1 MVISGICPTNVSA
14 ASKKYVKP
22 LTVSRKSLTISVGKS
37 KSLSY
42 KVKIKGKASK
52 KITVKASNTNIKVT
66 VSNGKI
72 KVLGKKQGSSK
83 ITISTKGKNKKG
95 KKITK
100 SVKVKITKGSTS
112 EVSETEFSE
121 VTKAEWV
128 SAVMEATGYNIQIIF
143 SVGRRGLLCS

>member
-1 MVISGICPTNVSA
+1 M
-14 ASKKYVKP
+14 
-22 LTVSRKSLTISVGKS
+22 
-37 KSLSY
+37 
-42 KVKIKGKASK
+42 
-52 KITVKASNTNIKVT
+52 KASNTNIKVT

-83 ITISTKGKNKKG
+83 ITISTKGKNNKG

-112 EVSETEFSE
+112 EVSETEFPE

-143 SVGRRGLLCS
+143 SVGRGGLLCS